1 MTKKHVAKF
10 VRSVGAS
17 VSKRSPEI
25 LTALSIAGGVTTVIL
40 AVKATPKAMQL
51 LEEAKQTKRE
61 EITDGG
67 RIDIP
72 EEECQLTKKEV
83 VKTAWKPYIP
93 AAITGAVSIACAIGS
108 RSVSARR
115 NAALATAYKLSE
127 AALSEYKDK
136 VVETIGE
143 VKEKEIREEI
153 AKDRVEKQPV
163 QMENIFETGRGDTLF
178 LEYYSGRWF
187 KSSINA
193 VEAAKNT
200 VNSRLNSYDYVSL
213 NEFYDELG
221 LAHTGLGDDLGW
233 NRYYDGLI
241 DINTVSDNGAP
252 FYVVSCSVQPR
263 YDYSKCS

>member
-1 MTKKHVAKF
+1 MTKQHVMKFAKD
-10 VRSVGAS
+10 VGA
-17 VSKRSPEI
+17 VISKRSPEI
-25 LTALSIAGGVTTVIL
+25 LTGLAIAGGVSTVIL

-51 LEEAKQTKRE
+51 LEEAEQSKRDV
-61 EITDGG
+61 ITDEG

-72 EEECQLTKKEV
+72 EEECRLTKKEV
-83 VKTAWKPYIP
+83 IKTAWKPYIP
-93 AAITGAVSIACAIGS
+93 AAITGAISIACVIGS

-115 NAALATAYKLSE
+115 NAALATAYQLSE

-143 VKEKEIREEI
+143 VKEREIQEEI
-153 AKDRVEKQPV
+153 AKDRVEKHPV
-163 QMENIFETGRGDTLF
+163 QVENIFETGKGDTLF

-200 VNSRLNSYDYVSL
+200 INARLNSYDYVSL
-213 NEFYDELG
+213 NEFYEELG
-221 LAHTGLGDDLGW
+221 LAGTGLGNDLGW

-241 DINTVSDNGAP
+241 DVNTVNHNGAP
-252 FYVVSCSVQPR
+252 YYVVSCSVQPR
-263 YDYSKCS
+263 YDYSSCS